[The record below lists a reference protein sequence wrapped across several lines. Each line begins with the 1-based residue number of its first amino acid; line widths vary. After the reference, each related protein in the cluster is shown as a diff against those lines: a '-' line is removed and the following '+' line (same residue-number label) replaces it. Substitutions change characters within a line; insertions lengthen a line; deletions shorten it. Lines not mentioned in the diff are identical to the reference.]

1 MPVKVLVADDDPA
14 MRVFLRRVLEKV
26 EGVAVVGEAGDGDE
40 ALALARA
47 LRPHAAFLDV
57 EMPGMK
63 GDQVARCIFEMLPRT
78 CLVFATAHLDYT
90 FAAFEVYAF
99 DYLIKPFK
107 VERII
112 QTMERIKAQVA
123 RNAAAARE
131 AGQRLV
137 IRVGRRLVV
146 VDPREVV
153 MVTREERKTIIYTT
167 RRVITTNENLD
178 GIEQKLK
185 PGRFFRSHRGY
196 IINLAMVKEIV
207 PWGSGNYCARLHHT
221 QEMALVSA
229 ERARQMLQLLSPGG

>member
-14 MRVFLRRVLEKV
+14 TRVFIRRVLEKV
-26 EGVAVVGEAGDGDE
+26 DGVAVAGEAGDGDE

-47 LRPHAAFLDV
+47 LRPHAVFLDV

-63 GDQVARCIFEMLPRT
+63 GDQVARRIFEMLPRT
-78 CLVFATAHLDYT
+78 FLVFATAHLDYT
-90 FAAFEVYAF
+90 FAAFEVYAL
-99 DYLIKPFK
+99 DYLAKPFK

-137 IRVGRRLVV
+137 IKEGRRLVV

-153 MVTREERKTIIYTT
+153 MVTREERKTIVHTT

-178 GIEQKLK
+178 GIERKLK

-196 IINLAMVKEIV
+196 IINLAMVKEVI
-207 PWGSGNYCARLHHT
+207 PWGSESYCASLHHT
-221 QEMALVSA
+221 GEKALVSA
-229 ERARQMLQLLSPGG
+229 ERAREMLKLLGPRE